1 MRLLASILAAV
12 LFASLPASATILI
25 YDGPAPAKGF
35 GAAET
40 LRRNRSFLILDTI
53 TSQAQLV
60 NFFGKGKSKDYDVV
74 GPIPMDSASIPGAR
88 GSQSVATGIL
98 RTELQP
104 SDFDTIAMSYRGKN
118 VVLDRSPQLIA
129 PRVISGT
136 FRRTT
141 KNLADISHIEQRFLV
156 TFNKTLTKA
165 AKTNEETLE
174 QAVERVTMILENKGF
189 ED

>member
-1 MRLLASILAAV
+1 MRLLAPVLALV
-12 LFASLPASATILI
+12 LFSALPASALIII

-35 GAAET
+35 GAADK
-40 LRRNRSFLILDTI
+40 LRRNRTFLVLDTVS
-53 TSQAQLV
+53 SQAQLV
-60 NFFGKGKSKDYDVV
+60 NFFGKGKSKDFDVV

-98 RTELQP
+98 RTEPQP
-104 SDFDTIAMSYRGKN
+104 SDFDTIAVSYRGKN

-129 PRVISGT
+129 PRVINGI

-141 KNLADISHIEQRFLV
+141 KNLADVSYIEQRFLV
-156 TFNKTLTKA
+156 RYNKTLTKA

-174 QAVERVTMILENKGF
+174 EAVIRITTILENKGY